1 MTENKEILQA
11 KHRMEEAQARNRKK
25 ERSTRTRRLI
35 QEGAILESVFPDAEF
50 MDLDDLQ
57 AFLERELGDK
67 NPWMTG
73 CASS

>member
-1 MTENKEILQA
+1 MTETDKQLRQA

-25 ERSTRTRRLI
+25 ERSVRTRRLI

-50 MDLDDLQ
+50 MELEELQ
-57 AFLERELGDK
+57 AFLQRELSDK

-73 CASS
+73 